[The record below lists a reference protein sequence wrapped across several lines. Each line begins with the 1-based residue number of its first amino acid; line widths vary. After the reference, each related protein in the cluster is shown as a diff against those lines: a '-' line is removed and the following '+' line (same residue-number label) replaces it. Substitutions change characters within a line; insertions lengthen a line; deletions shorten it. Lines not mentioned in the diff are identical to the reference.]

1 MLVCENLKTSGYR
14 VALAWWPG
22 KKQHAAQRDAPAAAI
37 LKNPLDL
44 AQIEVLAR
52 EEPAL
57 T

>member
-14 VALAWWPG
+14 VALAVWPG
-22 KKQHAAQRDAPAAAI
+22 KKSTRRNALRLLRAI
-37 LKNPLDL
+37 LKDPLDL
-44 AQIEVLAR
+44 AQIEVLVR